1 VIICLVN
8 TYILSLITWHNTI
21 LRKVSKYVFLS
32 NLSIQSNITF
42 KIKLTFGSDFY
53 TVNNNSQKNAELSHA
68 VA

>member
-8 TYILSLITWHNTI
+8 TYILSLITRYNTMP
-21 LRKVSKYVFLS
+21 RKVSKYVFLS

-53 TVNNNSQKNAELSHA
+53 TIKNNQKNAELSHA

>member
-8 TYILSLITWHNTI
+8 KCIPCVITRHNTM